1 MEEDCSPSNQF
12 PGLSEDSHLADFD
25 TRACI
30 KLNDSETGVYSF
42 GESFS
47 ELENDKK
54 DEKTQ
59 VQNLSTKPRK
69 LPEIPLSNEQPVSFA
84 SQKSS
89 CSLSSCD
96 IDCMVEGMELESLYM
111 VMRSHVFDNKGFVK
125 SSKNT
130 DASCNKETQY
140 LSDVFEDDCF
150 EEGKCSIIK

>member
-1 MEEDCSPSNQF
+1 MEEDCSPSNQS
-12 PGLSEDSHLADFD
+12 PGPLKNYHLADSD

-69 LPEIPLSNEQPVSFA
+69 LPETPLSNKQPVSLA
-84 SQKSS
+84 SQESS
-89 CSLSSCD
+89 CPLSSCGN
-96 IDCMVEGMELESLYM
+96 DCIVEEEESLYVEM
-111 VMRSHVFDNKGFVK
+111 KPHAFDNKKYMK

-130 DASCNKETQY
+130 EGSCNKETQY
-140 LSDVFEDDCF
+140 LSDVFEDECF
-150 EEGKCSIIK
+150 EEGKCSFIK

>member
-1 MEEDCSPSNQF
+1 MEGDCSPSNQS
-12 PGLSEDSHLADFD
+12 PGPSEDSHLADFD

-59 VQNLSTKPRK
+59 VSNLSTKPRK
-69 LPEIPLSNEQPVSFA
+69 LPETPLSNEPPVSLA

-96 IDCMVEGMELESLYM
+96 NDCIVEGVKSFCME
-111 VMRSHVFDNKGFVK
+111 MRPHAFDNKGFVK
-125 SSKNT
+125 SSKNK
-130 DASCNKETQY
+130 DAICNKQTQY
-140 LSDVFEDDCF
+140 LSDVFEDECF
-150 EEGKCSIIK
+150 EEGKCSFIK